1 MCRSSGQCLILN
13 LIINRLE
20 MRKNSGREML
30 WAVMITPLKKKSLKK
45 EIIDQVQGFVQTYN
59 ILAQNLTLNTGFL
72 DSCLK
77 PLQT

>member
-1 MCRSSGQCLILN
+1 M
-13 LIINRLE
+13 E

-30 WAVMITPLKKKSLKK
+30 WAVMITPLKKILKKKK

-72 DSCLK
+72 DSGLK